1 MRRFRLVALGGTFDT
16 IHKGHRELL
25 ITAFNLGDNVLIGL
39 TTDKFAR
46 SMGKTHEV
54 KPYVER
60 LESLKKLLEDMRV
73 EDRAIITPI
82 EDPYG
87 PAAYNPAV
95 EAIVVSDETYSRAL
109 EINKLREARGL
120 KTLEIVKIPMVL
132 AEDGKPISST
142 RVKLGEIDEDGRL
155 LRKHKSPR

>member
-16 IHKGHRELL
+16 IHKGHKELL
-25 ITAFNLGDNVLIGL
+25 LTAFSLGDIVVIGL
-39 TTDKFAR
+39 TTDRFAR
-46 SMGKTHEV
+46 SMGKAHEV

-60 LESLKKLLEDMRV
+60 FEGLKKLLEDMRV
-73 EDRAIITPI
+73 EARAIITPI

-87 PAAYNPAV
+87 PAAYDPAV
-95 EAIVVSDETYSRAL
+95 EAIVVSDETYKKAL
-109 EINKLREARGL
+109 EINRLREARGL
-120 KTLEIVKIPMVL
+120 KTLEIVNIPMVL

-155 LRKHKSPR
+155 LRKDKSP